1 MKNIFTL
8 FIIALTSLGSIAQ
21 VEKTII
27 VEHFTNT
34 YCSTC
39 ASRNPALFSLLEDYP
54 QVLHIA
60 FHPSS
65 PYANCIFS
73 QHNPTENDARTNF
86 YGIYGATPRVVLSG
100 NVIGFQSPILNAG
113 QIEAALGQT
122 SDFMIN
128 ATQGQT
134 ENDEVEVRIVV
145 KRVASS
151 SAGELVLSALIAE
164 KEVDYAAPNG
174 ENMHH
179 NVFRK
184 ALLVESIESMNVGD
198 SIVYTESYTIHP
210 EWVDEELF
218 ITVILQDEETSG
230 EILQSFASAT
240 LAAGS
245 SFISD
250 KEILSLDGMLYP
262 NPANDVI
269 HLQSDGQTEFTKAE
283 FYAITGNLVKA
294 FDKPGSM
301 NLSDLP
307 EGIYMAVLTD
317 NDNNQHVTRVIKR

>member
-1 MKNIFTL
+1 MKSIFTL
-8 FIIALTSLGSIAQ
+8 LVLLITGLGSIAQ
-21 VEKTII
+21 VEKTLI

-39 ASRNPALFSLLEDYP
+39 ASRNPALFTLLEDYP

-73 QHNPTENDARTNF
+73 QHNPIENDARTNF

-100 NVIGFQSPILNAG
+100 NVIGFQNPVLNAG

-122 SDFMIN
+122 SDFDIY
-128 ATQGQT
+128 ATQAQT
-134 ENDEVEVRIVV
+134 ENDEVEVTVVV
-145 KRVASS
+145 KRVANSS
-151 SAGELVLSALIAE
+151 GGIPVLSALIAE
-164 KEVDYAAPNG
+164 KEIEYAAPNG
-174 ENMHH
+174 ETLHH

-184 ALLVESIESMNVGD
+184 ALLIEDVELNNVGD
-198 SIVYTESYTIHP
+198 SIVYTENYSIHP

-218 ITVILQDEETSG
+218 ITLILQDEDGSG
-230 EILQSFASAT
+230 EILQAHASAT
-240 LAAGS
+240 LDAGS

-250 KEILSLDGMLYP
+250 REILSVDGMLYP
-262 NPANDVI
+262 NPAVDVI
-269 HLQSDGQTEFTKAE
+269 HLSTEGRDEFIKAE
-283 FYAITGNLVKA
+283 FYAITGNLVKT

-301 NLSDLP
+301 NISDLP

-317 NDNNQHVTRVIKR
+317 TERRQHVTRVIKR